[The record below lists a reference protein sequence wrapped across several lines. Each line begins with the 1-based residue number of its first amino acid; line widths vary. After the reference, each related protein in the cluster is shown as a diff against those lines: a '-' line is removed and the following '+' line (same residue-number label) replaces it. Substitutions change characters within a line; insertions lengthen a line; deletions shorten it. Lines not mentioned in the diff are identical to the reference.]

1 MKMAIPSEGEKQ
13 SHHHEWGILHIK
25 KDWKVDFSSGES
37 VKSKWTKSIG
47 DGEKPRKRHYERI
60 KPFVK

>member
-1 MKMAIPSEGEKQ
+1 MVITSKGEKQ

-37 VKSKWTKSIG
+37 VKSKWTKSI
-47 DGEKPRKRHYERI
+47 EEREA
-60 KPFVK
+60 

>member
-1 MKMAIPSEGEKQ
+1 MVITSKGEKQ

-37 VKSKWTKSIG
+37 VKSKWTKSI
-47 DGEKPRKRHYERI
+47 EKREA
-60 KPFVK
+60 